1 MPWKSIAASIIFGLS
16 MLGYAAGFDCSKAR
30 TKTEVMIC
38 SDNLLSELDSNLS
51 KAYAEL
57 RRSIPDVRIEQ
68 NEWLT
73 NVRNKCPTVQC
84 LQEVYEKRIDQL
96 QNRRSCA
103 GYADNIVGHWMAL
116 KNSFFEEFLLKSIN
130 GSNSFGS
137 WRHNRPEVFGDWK
150 IQGCSLNISGAD
162 GIVNIEY
169 TIKDIGKS
177 RLRLIN
183 EDGEEEVYTRGRD
196 K

>member
-1 MPWKSIAASIIFGLS
+1 MPWKSIAALIIFCLS
-16 MLGYAAGFDCSKAR
+16 ALGYAAGFDCSKAG

-38 SDNLLSELDSNLS
+38 SDNLLSELDSKLS
-51 KAYAEL
+51 KVYTEL
-57 RRSIPDVRIEQ
+57 RRLIPDIRIEQ

-73 NVRNKCPTVQC
+73 NVRNKCPTVHC
-84 LQEVYEKRIDQL
+84 LQEAYEKRIDQL
-96 QNRRSCA
+96 KNRSSCV
-103 GYADNIVGHWMAL
+103 GYTENIVGHWIGL
-116 KNSFFEEFLLKSIN
+116 KNSFFEEFLIKKIDI
-130 GSNSFGS
+130 SNSFGS
-137 WRHNRPEVFGDWK
+137 WRHHRPEIFGNWE

-162 GIVNIEY
+162 GNVKIEY

-183 EDGEEEVYTRGRD
+183 EDGEEEVYARGRE